1 MKTSRVR
8 GLAAVLL
15 ACLAVTDATS
25 FAKERTPKVIAKG
38 AQVGVVN
45 LLKAEVMHYHA
56 ARDSAES
63 FLKILPVGWP
73 VDDMLAGAVK
83 GPLEQLGLTAMPMAP
98 TDALEHVRES
108 CFVNAKLAEGLPK
121 NCAAPLIDQAGSSGV
136 NYLILLAPGLNDAN
150 HAGSYRVEDVT
161 SAMRGWG
168 FLTSQRAGA
177 KDKPP
182 LFNEVEL
189 LLIAVSPEGATLYA
203 RQWGGLYKSQWET
216 YTMPADLKQFPAE
229 QLDQLQPLFAGLLSR
244 QVKGLLEQVHV
255 EP

>member
-1 MKTSRVR
+1 MS

-15 ACLAVTDATS
+15 AGLAVMNATS

-38 AQVGVVN
+38 AQIGVVN

-56 ARDSAES
+56 ARESADS
-63 FLKILPVGWP
+63 FLKIQPVSWP
-73 VDDMLAGAVK
+73 VDDMLASALK
-83 GPLEQLGLTAMPMAP
+83 EPLEQLGLIPVPMAA

-108 CFVNAKLAEGLPK
+108 CFVNAKLADGLPK
-121 NCAAPLIDQAGSSGV
+121 NCAGPLIDQASSAGV
-136 NYLILLAPGLNDAN
+136 SYLILLAPGLNDAD
-150 HAGSYRVEDVT
+150 HAGSYRVAEVT

-177 KDKPP
+177 KDKPA

-189 LLIAVSPEGATLYA
+189 LLISVSPEGATLYA
-203 RQWGGLYKSQWET
+203 RQWGGMYKSQWET
-216 YTMPADLKQFPAE
+216 YSLPADLKQIPPD
-229 QLDQLQPLFAGLLSR
+229 QLDQLQPLFATLLAR
-244 QVKGLLEQVHV
+244 QARGLLEQVHG